1 SIPKEVSASLHKNR
15 TLDKCRILSLG
26 DKAPLTGEDYNNP
39 LFQVNKVSD
48 EEPKAPVEASQL
60 PGQAPS
66 SPDYLPGPEHLSL
79 PDYVPRRE
87 YPEYL
92 VPSDDE
98 APIEDQPLL
107 VDASPTALSPS
118 YVANFDM
125 EEDPE
130 EDLVDYPADGGEEEL
145 EEESSGMI

>member
-1 SIPKEVSASLHKNR
+1 MSMNHELLITRLHCGA
-15 TLDKCRILSLG
+15 T
-26 DKAPLTGEDYNNP
+26 
-39 LFQVNKVSD
+39 
-48 EEPKAPVEASQL
+48 QL

-66 SPDYLPGPEHLSL
+66 SPDYVPGPEHLSL

-107 VDASPTALSPS
+107 ADASPTALSPS

-130 EDLVDYPADGGEEEL
+130 EDPVDYPADGGEEEL
-145 EEESSGMI
+145 EEESSGMMLMARMKRRPLRMRTTRRSI